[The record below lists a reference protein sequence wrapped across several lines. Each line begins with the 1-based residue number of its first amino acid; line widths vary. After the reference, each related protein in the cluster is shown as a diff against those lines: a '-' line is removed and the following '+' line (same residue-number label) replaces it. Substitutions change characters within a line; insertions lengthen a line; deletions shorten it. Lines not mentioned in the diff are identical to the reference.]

1 MTKKDSLDLLD
12 MVDMGDILGIEGI
25 INRSKRGEISI
36 EGNEIT
42 ILSKSLSPMPEKFHG
57 LSDTELRYRKR
68 HLDLA
73 ANPEIRKYFITRA
86 KILSYFR
93 RFLDSRGYIEFET
106 PILQPTYGGANAEP
120 FVTKYRALNADFYLR
135 VSDELYLKRLII
147 GGMEKV
153 YEVSKDFRNEDIDS
167 THNPEFT
174 QVEFYEA
181 FKDYNA
187 FMTMTEELISS
198 LVMELFGSYKI
209 QYQGK
214 ELDFTPP
221 FRRVYWVEEVKKLS
235 GIDVS
240 LLTDDQAGEVA
251 AREGLRSST
260 INAYHVADGLFDKYV
275 KPNLHNPTF
284 VLDFPAYMCPLHK
297 GRRGVTRSSAKDSRS
312 S

>member
-1 MTKKDSLDLLD
+1 
-12 MVDMGDILGIEGI
+12 
-25 INRSKRGEISI
+25 
-36 EGNEIT
+36 
-42 ILSKSLSPMPEKFHG
+42 
-57 LSDTELRYRKR
+57 
-68 HLDLA
+68 
-73 ANPEIRKYFITRA
+73 
-86 KILSYFR
+86 YFR

-240 LLTDDQAGEVA
+240 LLTDDQA
-251 AREGLRSST
+251 
-260 INAYHVADGLFDKYV
+260 
-275 KPNLHNPTF
+275 
-284 VLDFPAYMCPLHK
+284 
-297 GRRGVTRSSAKDSRS
+297 
-312 S
+312 